1 MQERYVIHVTKKCNM
16 SCIYCYEK
24 DKTSKY
30 TKDEV
35 VNTAITIAS
44 KCKSDKFS
52 IEFLGGE
59 PMLAFDIVK
68 AVYEALEKEYANRI
82 TDYVI
87 TTNGTILNNEILSYL
102 KNNPKIYFAVSID
115 GTRWANQL
123 RVLKNGKN
131 SFDIVQH
138 NIKTFIKHN
147 GGNQI
152 GAHIVTHPY
161 NIGNLFNSVKYLY
174 DIGIRNIGIGTVEST
189 IRIDN
194 NYCNRFVKEMLEIS
208 KAYKNN
214 EFNGLVI
221 DLLHNPKPENDQR
234 YYIKDHKTGKVIGE
248 SYGRAHNDITI
259 SNIYNS
265 IAVTSD
271 LENVIISL
279 RKCVYL
285 NHISILEKEDKNDIY
300 NT

>member
-147 GGNQI
+147 GSNQI

-174 DIGIRNIGIGTVEST
+174 DI
-189 IRIDN
+189 
-194 NYCNRFVKEMLEIS
+194 
-208 KAYKNN
+208 
-214 EFNGLVI
+214 
-221 DLLHNPKPENDQR
+221 
-234 YYIKDHKTGKVIGE
+234 
-248 SYGRAHNDITI
+248 
-259 SNIYNS
+259 
-265 IAVTSD
+265 
-271 LENVIISL
+271 
-279 RKCVYL
+279 
-285 NHISILEKEDKNDIY
+285 
-300 NT
+300 